1 MTDEQFAQLM
11 KKLEDIERQMQAGT
25 WFPRQTYPTQ
35 PMPIYYPQQPGQPP
49 FYPWHGQV
57 TD

>member
-1 MTDEQFAQLM
+1 MTDEQFEKLM

-25 WFPRQTYPTQ
+25 WMPQRTYPLQ
-35 PMPIYYPQQPGQPP
+35 PQPVYYPQDPPRMPGPGHWWQA
-49 FYPWHGQV
+49 